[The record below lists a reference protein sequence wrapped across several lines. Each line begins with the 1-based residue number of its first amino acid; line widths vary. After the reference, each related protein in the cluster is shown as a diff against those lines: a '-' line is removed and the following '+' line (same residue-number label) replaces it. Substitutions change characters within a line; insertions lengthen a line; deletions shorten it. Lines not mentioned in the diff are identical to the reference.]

1 MTVVPDSSNACP
13 RPSISV
19 TVVVAS
25 VGGGIAPLAR
35 CESIE
40 SVDVGV
46 QQTSVLFAYTTSF
59 SFPSS
64 SVAQREREREREGE
78 RDAQCSAVEVASSIP
93 VFAEKRVGVVFG
105 AN

>member
-1 MTVVPDSSNACP
+1 LHLSLAANQSNQ
-13 RPSISV
+13 
-19 TVVVAS
+19 
-25 VGGGIAPLAR
+25 
-35 CESIE
+35 

-64 SVAQREREREREGE
+64 SVAQRERERERERE
-78 RDAQCSAVEVASSIP
+78 RDAQCGAVEVASSIP
-93 VFAEKRVGVVFG
+93 LFAEKRVVFD